1 MSEAALSAFRDS
13 VQVVLERSAAGVD
26 SDAVQTGVD
35 EAVIS
40 GRALL
45 DHPAVQELTAA
56 AAELDSVVRILRR
69 RGVAA
74 EALVA
79 LGDEFDAS
87 LLVALTAEARRDAR
101 EFAHSIGERILD
113 AVRVQPA
120 SPSELADRLGVE
132 ISQVSRAARG
142 LRDSGE
148 LAVDQVPGDGR
159 RRLYRAVHHEAGA
172 RRRRGWRAFVERL
185 SALRADDVSSDLLPG
200 RAGDGLS
207 RQGMDTVCA
216 AFRQDLEWSRYEP
229 TPVYEVD
236 IPKTSGGV
244 RPAAALRLAD
254 RLAYAALVE
263 RCRAEIE
270 ASLTSRRAV
279 LWPRGFKSDK
289 QWVQLEGFVSE
300 SAETH
305 VLSLDIQSFYD
316 SIRHDVLAEALER
329 AGCDR
334 AVIVALQEWLGEIT
348 CGRKRGL
355 PQGLAAS
362 DPLATLVLA
371 PLDQALTA
379 TGARYV
385 RHGDD
390 LRILGTYDEVED
402 AERLARA
409 QLRRLELTVNDDKT
423 RVLCHDTYMDRRTEV
438 DSAVRQYLAAPDRV
452 ERSAAVITLLD
463 ALGAEEELSWSW
475 YHDTLRVQEV
485 LSSVGSTLQPSD
497 TEALMY
503 VLQEV
508 AEAEE
513 TSARFHQR
521 WAARRRRQP
530 ETFLMQAG
538 LSLLAAAGDAAPAEE
553 FKASVVARPE
563 YADFLS
569 TYVQKTAPT
578 NPAAVAGLLQRI
590 EETGITYDA
599 QWLRLYSVLGDA
611 GATGAFDD
619 LAQIHTAPTEQGWM
633 RRLPAARFLASRG
646 RLDTAY
652 LPEIVENAPEA
663 LRDDVLQIVKHS
675 SPLHSKQS
683 VHKLIRKEGATAAAL
698 IAATA

>member
-1 MSEAALSAFRDS
+1 MQA
-13 VQVVLERSAAGVD
+13 VLQRSAAGLDGD
-26 SDAVQTGVD
+26 SVETAANDVVTD
-35 EAVIS
+35 
-40 GRALL
+40 GRVLL
-45 DHPAVQELTAA
+45 DDPDVRALTAA
-56 AAELDSVVRILRR
+56 GAELDSAVRILRR
-69 RGVAA
+69 RGVAT

-101 EFAHSIGERILD
+101 EFSHSIGERILEE
-113 AVRVQPA
+113 VRTQPA

-132 ISQVSRAARG
+132 ISQISRAARA
-142 LRDSGE
+142 LRESGE
-148 LAVDQVPGDGR
+148 LAVEQVPGDGR
-159 RRLYRAVHHEAGA
+159 RRLYRSVQHDAGA

-185 SALRADDVSSDLLPG
+185 PALRADDVSSDLLPG

-207 RQGMDTVCA
+207 RRGMATVCA
-216 AFRQDLEWSRYEP
+216 AFLQDLESNRYEP
-229 TPVYEVD
+229 TPAYEVE
-236 IPKTSGGV
+236 IPKAGGGV
-244 RPAAALRLAD
+244 RLAAALRFAD

-270 ASLTSRRAV
+270 VSLTSRRAV

-300 SAETH
+300 SAATH

-316 SIRHDVLAEALER
+316 SIRHDVLAEALKR
-329 AGCDR
+329 AGCDPP
-334 AVIVALQEWLGEIT
+334 VVVALQEWLGEVT
-348 CGRKRGL
+348 HGGRRGL

-379 TGARYV
+379 AGVRYV

-390 LRILGTYDEVED
+390 LRILGSYDEVKD

-409 QLRRLELTVNDDKT
+409 QLGLLELNVNDNKT
-423 RVLCHDTYMDRRTEV
+423 RVLRQDTYMDRRTEV
-438 DSAVRQYLAAPDRV
+438 DSAVRQYLAAPDRA
-452 ERSAAVITLLD
+452 ERSTAVIALLD
-463 ALGAEEELSWSW
+463 ALGTDEELSWSW
-475 YHDTLRVQEV
+475 YHDTLSVKEV
-485 LSSVGSTLQPSD
+485 LSAVGSTLQPSD

-513 TSARFHQR
+513 ASARFKQR
-521 WAARRRRQP
+521 WAARRHAQP
-530 ETFLMQAG
+530 ETFLKQEEFSFLMQAG
-538 LSLLAAAGDAAPAEE
+538 ISLLAAAGDAAPAEE

-563 YADFLS
+563 YADVLS
-569 TYVQKTAPT
+569 TYVAAAAPA

-590 EETGITYDA
+590 EATGITYDA

-611 GATGAFDD
+611 GTTGAFDD
-619 LAQIHTAPTEQGWM
+619 LAQDHATSAEHGWM
-633 RRLPAARFLASRG
+633 RRLPAARFMAGRG
-646 RLDTAY
+646 QRDPAY
-652 LPEIVENAPEA
+652 LPEFDEKAPAA
-663 LRDDVLQIVKHS
+663 LRDDVLCIMRHS
-675 SPLHSKQS
+675 ARGQAKGFEQELVRS
-683 VHKLIRKEGATAAAL
+683 EGATAAAL
-698 IAATA
+698 VAAA